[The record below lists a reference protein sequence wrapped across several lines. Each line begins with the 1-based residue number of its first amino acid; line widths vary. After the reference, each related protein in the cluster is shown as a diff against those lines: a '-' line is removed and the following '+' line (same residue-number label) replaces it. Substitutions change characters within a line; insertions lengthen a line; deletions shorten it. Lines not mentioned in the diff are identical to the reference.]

1 MTQINASEQRYIDE
15 LVSAMRGYCV
25 ETVPKTSTLNK
36 DFINEFRATIL
47 ISYYFLKSPLSTHSF
62 ESAFIRAAAASGKS
76 VMAAPDGCRFWDV
89 EVDGKKISLKS
100 SSAKGLSPDF
110 LHISKLCEAAWIQDM
125 RSSALREEKTKALF
139 AEYSE
144 IVDSIIQLRFFPK
157 KAYYE
162 LVELPVAVFKQVESI
177 PRSEFSADGPTIGI
191 PVGQQPPD
199 FRIKLDRSDAKVTIS
214 AISKSICNVLGSW
227 QLQP

>member
-1 MTQINASEQRYIDE
+1 MTQISPSEQRYIDE

-25 ETVPKTSTLNK
+25 ETIPTESTLDK
-36 DFINEFRATIL
+36 DFIDDFRTTIL
-47 ISYYFLKSPLSTHSF
+47 IAFYFLKSPLSTHSF
-62 ESAFIRAAAASGKS
+62 ESAFIRAARASGRS
-76 VMAAPDGCRFWDV
+76 VLAAPDGGRFWDV

-100 SSAKGLSPDF
+100 SSAKNLSSDF

-125 RSSALREEKTKALF
+125 RTSALREEKTKALF

-162 LVELPVAVFKQVESI
+162 LVELPVAAFKQVQNV
-177 PRSEFSADGPTIGI
+177 PRTEFSADGPTIGI
-191 PVGQQPPD
+191 PVGQVPPD

-227 QLQP
+227 QLQL